1 MALTGP
7 CKTDR
12 VTIRRLQ
19 KWHGAGNDFLVE
31 VGEPGAAW
39 WDASRVRAACDR
51 HLGVGADGV
60 AVATRGEGV
69 SMVLWN
75 ADGSLAE
82 MSGNGVR
89 CLAAAVHRATGAT
102 WDELD
107 VTTVAGVRRVQ
118 LGLSGDD
125 GYGGV
130 SMGPVTLADPP
141 EGALGLALVGNPHV
155 VVQDD
160 PAWSVA
166 QREELAAKLSDEVG
180 GTNVEFV
187 TVLDEGHVTMTVVE
201 RGVGW
206 TLACGTGSCA
216 AAAVLHDARRVGADV
231 LVENPGGVLR
241 VELVDG
247 EAILSGPVH
256 FVADVE
262 WNAP

>member
-1 MALTGP
+1 
-7 CKTDR
+7 
-12 VTIRRLQ
+12 VTLRRLQ

-31 VGEPGAAW
+31 VTEPGAPW
-39 WDASRVRAACDR
+39 WDPSRVRAVCDR

-75 ADGSLAE
+75 ADGSVAE

-89 CLAAAVHRATGAT
+89 CLAAAVRRATGGT

-107 VTTVAGVRRVQ
+107 ISTEAGVRRVH
-118 LGLSGDD
+118 LTLDGFD

-130 SMGPVTLADPP
+130 SMGPVTLADAPA
-141 EGALGLALVGNPHV
+141 GALGLALVGNPHV
-155 VVQDD
+155 VVDD
-160 PAWSVA
+160 NPEWSDE
-166 QREELAAKLSDEVG
+166 QREELARQFSDEVG

-187 TVLDEGHVTMTVVE
+187 TVIDVGHASMTVVE

-216 AAAVLHDARRVGADV
+216 VAAVLHDDGRVGDDV
-231 LVENPGGVLR
+231 IVDNPGGSLR
-241 VELVDG
+241 VKLADG
-247 EAILSGPVH
+247 EATLFGTVH

-262 WNAP
+262 WNPS

>member
-1 MALTGP
+1 MTL
-7 CKTDR
+7 
-12 VTIRRLQ
+12 RRLQ

-31 VGEPGAAW
+31 VNEPGAPW
-39 WDASRVRAACDR
+39 WTPSRVRAACDR

-60 AVATRGEGV
+60 AVATNAEGV

-75 ADGSLAE
+75 ADGSVAE

-89 CLAAAVHRATGAT
+89 CLVAAVRRATNAT
-102 WDELD
+102 WGELD
-107 VTTVAGVRRVQ
+107 VATESGVRRVRMS
-118 LGLSGDD
+118 LDGDD

-141 EGALGLALVGNPHV
+141 DGALGLALVGNPHV
-155 VVQDD
+155 VVDD
-160 PAWSVA
+160 DASWSVA
-166 QREELAAKLSDEVG
+166 QRELMAATLSDEVG

-187 TVLDEGHVTMTVVE
+187 TVLDEGHVAMTVVE

-216 AAAVLHDARRVGADV
+216 AAAVLHDAGRVGADV

-241 VELVDG
+241 VQLVDG
-247 EAILSGPVH
+247 EATLSGPVH

>member
-1 MALTGP
+1 VSL
-7 CKTDR
+7 
-12 VTIRRLQ
+12 RRLQ

-31 VGEPGAAW
+31 VSASAETW
-39 WDASRVRAACDR
+39 WTPSRVRAACDR

-60 AVATRGEGV
+60 AVATQGEGV

-89 CLAAAVHRATGAT
+89 CLAAALKRSTGAR
-102 WDELD
+102 WDEVD
-107 VTTVAGVRRVQ
+107 VATEAGVRRVR
-118 LGLSGDD
+118 LTLEGAD

-130 SMGPVTLADPP
+130 SMGPVTLADAPA
-141 EGALGLALVGNPHV
+141 GALGLALVGNPHV
-155 VVQDD
+155 VVDDD
-160 PAWSVA
+160 PAWSV
-166 QREELAAKLSDEVG
+166 EEHEEIAARLSEAVG

-187 TVLDEGHVTMTVVE
+187 TVVDEGHVAMTVVE

-216 AAAVLHDARRVGADV
+216 AVAVLHDAGRVGTDV
-231 LVENPGGVLR
+231 VVENPGGPLR
-241 VELVDG
+241 VQLSDG
-247 EAILSGPVH
+247 EATLSGPVH